1 MSKCAPLKTFESGM
15 KRMRAWTSEGPCV
28 TVPLLEDEE
37 HPGFIESKWCANR
50 FKPFLCVAPEG
61 CAVGFFFLCEQ
72 TARDL
77 TLKPARLSAHACF
90 DSCPPSLR

>member
-1 MSKCAPLKTFESGM
+1 
-15 KRMRAWTSEGPCV
+15 MRAWTSEGPCV

-61 CAVGFFFLCEQ
+61 CAVGPNKRPV
-72 TARDL
+72 T
-77 TLKPARLSAHACF
+77 
-90 DSCPPSLR
+90 